1 MLILIIL
8 TFVHAFQ
15 EQKVL
20 ANLNQPQLHCLDI
33 QTDNKLYDIK
43 VSFLGS
49 VGIDITMFWQSQQ
62 QSFIETINNYQPM
75 DTVKL
80 RFRNDLNRN
89 ENCFYVVGY
98 QISRGLTNDTKF
110 QYIIKLEEVLIDD
123 LNWTYLGQYLFVIV
137 VPFIIVQFIK

>member
-1 MLILIIL
+1 M
-8 TFVHAFQ
+8 
-15 EQKVL
+15 

-49 VGIDITMFWQSQQ
+49 VGIDISMFWQSQQ

-80 RFRNDLNRN
+80 RFRNDANRN

-98 QISRGLTNDTKF
+98 QISRGLTHDTEF

-123 LNWTYLGQYLFVIV
+123 LNWTYLSQYLFVIV
-137 VPFIIVQFIK
+137 VPLIVVQFIKQ